1 METKKKN
8 TLKSFLALTL
18 AFIMV
23 LGVLPIGE
31 LAGVDWAGLF
41 APKAEA
47 AGKTYKVGDI
57 VEFGY
62 YPQSKVTDSSLVSA
76 LDKVS
81 KNWVSYGYYSGNG
94 GHGSMKPGDWMKYAD
109 FTYNGTKYR
118 AVTFSQYRPW
128 YTSYKSSFDC
138 TYQDNNGYTPNDIYY
153 FKYEPLKW
161 RVLDPSTGLVLCESI
176 IDSQAYSNTI
186 YSYGNDPYYNQS
198 AYWNDAEH
206 THYAND
212 YATSSIRA
220 WLNDDFYNTAFSS
233 SQKASI
239 LTSELENKAYSISYS
254 EYDSASTI
262 DKVFL
267 LSYSEA
273 QNTSYGF
280 TNNTYSTDI
289 RGSMG
294 TDYAKAQG
302 LWIAHNKCSNWRLR
316 SASNGSNGDCFVND
330 TGRID
335 VTNYVNDTCVGIR
348 PALKI
353 SNLASSNRL
362 SDGSSSERD
371 VFIANMPKLSPDD
384 AKQFLGF
391 IYKTDFSKVDIRNDI
406 QYKLLTGDLYDT
418 SLTVDEIKA
427 YILAFC
433 TVTERTINSYVEESM
448 AVQNFTCSKLIER
461 LQKELKGMK
470 TPEQEFVLSYAGKLK
485 DMVEDAFVGIM
496 AGAVS
501 KYTGIY
507 ITEQVLDNASG
518 IIATIDSVDAVPGK
532 IEKFYNKVYIGVD
545 AIFFVISQE
554 LIGRYGF
561 FNSYVSNRNW
571 ADSAND
577 PAFRV
582 LVDYNYIAYADST
595 LFSYAINLT
604 TWITGKESWN
614 KHRDDIERWAEFFW
628 QLDQYQT
635 AEEHHWTAERYA
647 PSCTQNGYTR
657 HVCATCGSEYI
668 DSYVNAK
675 GHNYGSTVVAPTC
688 TDEGYTLFV
697 CKTCG
702 SSYKGN
708 LVSPTGHTYK
718 KADSAQPTCE
728 NGGYTLYKCSCGEQ
742 YYEYSAALGH
752 KFTEKT
758 VEPTEKT
765 QGYTQYTCDVCGY
778 KTYDNYKDPLGHSFE
793 TEVVAP
799 TCESGGYT
807 VHKCSLCNESYTD
820 NETDAL
826 GHDYKRELKN
836 QAACVK
842 AGAVTLTCSR
852 CVKSY
857 DEEIP
862 ATGHSYQIEY
872 KIEASCA
879 EAGRIGY
886 VCQCGDKYEEQTGEA
901 LGHDFALTE
910 KTEGSCTEDAVSI
923 YKCTRCS
930 EGYESSAKAPGHTY
944 GVDYDTVV
952 EGDCTHSSY
961 KIKKCTVCGCEKY
974 FDISA
979 AEGHKFSDWQTVTPA
994 TAESEGIQEHECTAC
1009 GQKETQT
1016 IPKLDFVYGDVN
1028 GDGKINGRDVVKL
1041 AKYLAAYDESTGTSS
1056 VTVSPGADVNGD
1068 GKINGR
1074 DLVKLRKYLA
1084 NYDEST
1090 GESSVKLGPGN

>member
-81 KNWVSYGYYSGNG
+81 KTWVSYGYYSGDESYG
-94 GHGSMKPGDWMKYAD
+94 YRYDSMVRGDWMRYAD
-109 FTYNGTKYR
+109 ITYNGAKYR
-118 AVTFSQYRPW
+118 AVFFTQYRP
-128 YTSYKSSFDC
+128 YDTLSTSSSNR
-138 TYQDNNGYTPNDIYY
+138 TYQDDNGYTPYNTYY

-161 RVLDPSTGLVLCESI
+161 RVLDPATGLVLCENT
-176 IDSQAYSNTI
+176 IDSQAYSNTL
-186 YSYGNDPYYNQS
+186 YFDGHDFYGSNDVEN
-198 AYWNDAEH
+198 A
-206 THYAND
+206 HYACD
-212 YATSSIRA
+212 YATSSIRK
-220 WLNDDFYNTAFSS
+220 WLNYNFYNTAFSV
-233 SQKASI
+233 SQQANI
-239 LTSELENKAYSISYS
+239 LTSKLDNKAYFEVDSHFDG
-254 EYDSASTI
+254 EDTYDKI
-262 DKVFL
+262 YI
-267 LSYSEA
+267 LSYSEM
-273 QNTSYGF
+273 QNTAYGF
-280 TNNTYSTDI
+280 TSPSSI
-289 RGSMG
+289 RAKG
-294 TDYAKAQG
+294 TEYAKCQG
-302 LWIAHNKCSNWRLR
+302 LWVDSSNEYSSQLLR
-316 SASNGSNGDCFVND
+316 NVIYSEDHVWSINGSGNPSRHGSRVID
-330 TGRID
+330 T
-335 VTNYVNDTCVGIR
+335 TKGIR
-348 PALKI
+348 PALRI
-353 SNLASSNRL
+353 YNLTAVIAASTAAA
-362 SDGSSSERD
+362 SERNA
-371 VFIANMPKLSPDD
+371 FIANMPKLEPSD
-384 AKQFLGF
+384 AKQFLSF
-391 IYKTDFSKVDIRNDI
+391 IYKTDFTKTDITNDI

-418 SLTVDEIKA
+418 NLSVDEIKA

-433 TVTERTINSYVEESM
+433 TLTERTVNSYVDQST
-448 AVQNFTCSKLIER
+448 AIQNFTCNKLIER

-470 TPEQEFVLSYAGKLK
+470 TPEQEFVLGYAGKLR
-485 DMVEDAFVGIM
+485 DIVEDAFVGIM

-507 ITEQVLDNASG
+507 ITEQVLDDASA
-518 IIATIDSVDAVPGK
+518 IIATIDSVNAVPGK
-532 IEKFYNKVYIGVD
+532 IEKFYNKVYAGVD
-545 AIFFVISQE
+545 AIFFIISQE

-561 FNSYVSNRNW
+561 FNSYVSNRSW
-571 ADSAND
+571 ADSADD

-582 LVDYNYIAYADST
+582 LVDWNFIAYADST
-595 LFSYAINLT
+595 LFSEAINLT

-614 KHRDDIERWAEFFW
+614 RHRDDIERWAEFFW

-635 AEEHHWTAERYA
+635 VEEHHWTAERYA

-708 LVSPTGHTYK
+708 LVSPTGHKYERVIFV
-718 KADSAQPTCE
+718 QPTCE
-728 NGGYTLYKCSCGEQ
+728 NRGYTLYKCSCGEQ

-752 KFTEKT
+752 KFSEKT

-852 CVKSY
+852 CAKSY

-1041 AKYLAAYDESTGTSS
+1041 AKYLAAYDELTGTSS

-1068 GKINGR
+1068 GRIDGR

-1090 GESSVKLGPGN
+1090 GQSSVKLGPER

>member
-1 METKKKN
+1 
-8 TLKSFLALTL
+8 
-18 AFIMV
+18 
-23 LGVLPIGE
+23 
-31 LAGVDWAGLF
+31 
-41 APKAEA
+41 
-47 AGKTYKVGDI
+47 
-57 VEFGY
+57 
-62 YPQSKVTDSSLVSA
+62 
-76 LDKVS
+76 
-81 KNWVSYGYYSGNG
+81 
-94 GHGSMKPGDWMKYAD
+94 
-109 FTYNGTKYR
+109 
-118 AVTFSQYRPW
+118 
-128 YTSYKSSFDC
+128 
-138 TYQDNNGYTPNDIYY
+138 
-153 FKYEPLKW
+153 
-161 RVLDPSTGLVLCESI
+161 
-176 IDSQAYSNTI
+176 
-186 YSYGNDPYYNQS
+186 
-198 AYWNDAEH
+198 
-206 THYAND
+206 
-212 YATSSIRA
+212 
-220 WLNDDFYNTAFSS
+220 
-233 SQKASI
+233 
-239 LTSELENKAYSISYS
+239 
-254 EYDSASTI
+254 
-262 DKVFL
+262 
-267 LSYSEA
+267 
-273 QNTSYGF
+273 
-280 TNNTYSTDI
+280 
-289 RGSMG
+289 
-294 TDYAKAQG
+294 
-302 LWIAHNKCSNWRLR
+302 
-316 SASNGSNGDCFVND
+316 
-330 TGRID
+330 
-335 VTNYVNDTCVGIR
+335 
-348 PALKI
+348 
-353 SNLASSNRL
+353 
-362 SDGSSSERD
+362 
-371 VFIANMPKLSPDD
+371 MPKLSPDD

-391 IYKTDFSKVDIRNDI
+391 IYKTDFSKVDITDDI

-448 AVQNFTCSKLIER
+448 AVQNFTCNKLIER

-561 FNSYVSNRNW
+561 FNSYVSNRDW

-577 PAFRV
+577 PAFRA

-675 GHNYGSTVVAPTC
+675 GHNYSSTVVAPTC

-799 TCESGGYT
+799 TCESGGYA
-807 VHKCSLCNESYTD
+807 VHGKCES
-820 NETDAL
+820 
-826 GHDYKRELKN
+826 R
-836 QAACVK
+836 
-842 AGAVTLTCSR
+842 
-852 CVKSY
+852 
-857 DEEIP
+857 
-862 ATGHSYQIEY
+862 
-872 KIEASCA
+872 
-879 EAGRIGY
+879 
-886 VCQCGDKYEEQTGEA
+886 
-901 LGHDFALTE
+901 
-910 KTEGSCTEDAVSI
+910 
-923 YKCTRCS
+923 
-930 EGYESSAKAPGHTY
+930 
-944 GVDYDTVV
+944 
-952 EGDCTHSSY
+952 
-961 KIKKCTVCGCEKY
+961 
-974 FDISA
+974 
-979 AEGHKFSDWQTVTPA
+979 
-994 TAESEGIQEHECTAC
+994 
-1009 GQKETQT
+1009 
-1016 IPKLDFVYGDVN
+1016 
-1028 GDGKINGRDVVKL
+1028 
-1041 AKYLAAYDESTGTSS
+1041 ST
-1056 VTVSPGADVNGD
+1056 
-1068 GKINGR
+1068 
-1074 DLVKLRKYLA
+1074 
-1084 NYDEST
+1084 
-1090 GESSVKLGPGN
+1090 

>member
-1 METKKKN
+1 MKTKRKN
-8 TLKSFLALTL
+8 IFKSILALTL
-18 AFIMV
+18 ALIMV
-23 LGVLPIGE
+23 LGAAPLSE

-81 KNWVSYGYYSGNG
+81 KTWVSYGYYSGDESYG
-94 GHGSMKPGDWMKYAD
+94 YRYDSMVRGDWMRYAD
-109 FTYNGTKYR
+109 ITYNGAKYR
-118 AVTFSQYRPW
+118 AVFFTQYRP
-128 YTSYKSSFDC
+128 YDTLSTSSSDR
-138 TYQDNNGYTPNDIYY
+138 TYQDDNGYTPYNTYY

-161 RVLDPSTGLVLCESI
+161 RVLDPATGLVLCENT
-176 IDSQAYSNTI
+176 IDSQAYSNTL
-186 YSYGNDPYYNQS
+186 YFDGHDFYGSNDVEN
-198 AYWNDAEH
+198 A
-206 THYAND
+206 HYACD
-212 YATSSIRA
+212 YATSSIRK
-220 WLNDDFYNTAFSS
+220 WLNYNFYNTAFSV
-233 SQKASI
+233 SQQANI
-239 LTSELENKAYSISYS
+239 LTSKLDNKAYFEVDSHFDG
-254 EYDSASTI
+254 EDTYDKI
-262 DKVFL
+262 YI
-267 LSYSEA
+267 LSYSEM
-273 QNTSYGF
+273 QNTAYGF
-280 TNNTYSTDI
+280 TSPSSI
-289 RGSMG
+289 RAKG
-294 TDYAKAQG
+294 TEYAKCQG
-302 LWIAHNKCSNWRLR
+302 LWVDSSNEYSSQLLR
-316 SASNGSNGDCFVND
+316 NVIYSEDHVWSINGSGNPSRHGSRVID
-330 TGRID
+330 T
-335 VTNYVNDTCVGIR
+335 TKGIR
-348 PALKI
+348 PALRI
-353 SNLASSNRL
+353 YNLTAVIAASTAAA
-362 SDGSSSERD
+362 SERNA
-371 VFIANMPKLSPDD
+371 FIANMPKLEPSD
-384 AKQFLGF
+384 AKQFLSF
-391 IYKTDFSKVDIRNDI
+391 IYKTDFTKTDITNDI

-418 SLTVDEIKA
+418 NLSVDEIKA

-433 TVTERTINSYVEESM
+433 TLTERTVNSYVDQST
-448 AVQNFTCSKLIER
+448 AIQNFTCNKLIER

-470 TPEQEFVLSYAGKLK
+470 TPEQEFVLGYAGKLR
-485 DMVEDAFVGIM
+485 DIVEDAFVGIM

-507 ITEQVLDNASG
+507 ITEQVLDDTSA
-518 IIATIDSVDAVPGK
+518 IIATIDSVNAVPGK
-532 IEKFYNKVYIGVD
+532 IEKFYNKVYAGVD
-545 AIFFVISQE
+545 AIFFIISQE

-561 FNSYVSNRNW
+561 FNSYVSNRSW
-571 ADSAND
+571 ADSADD

-582 LVDYNYIAYADST
+582 LVDWNFIAYADST
-595 LFSYAINLT
+595 LFSEAINLT

-614 KHRDDIERWAEFFW
+614 RHRDDIERWAEFFW

-708 LVSPTGHTYK
+708 LVSPTGHKYERVIFV
-718 KADSAQPTCE
+718 QPTCE
-728 NGGYTLYKCSCGEQ
+728 NRGYTLYKCSCGEQ

-752 KFTEKT
+752 KFSEKT

-852 CVKSY
+852 CAKSY

-1016 IPKLDFVYGDVN
+1016 IPKLDFTYGDVN

-1068 GKINGR
+1068 GRIDGR

-1090 GESSVKLGPGN
+1090 GQSSVKLGPSH

>member
-1 METKKKN
+1 MKTKRKN
-8 TLKSFLALTL
+8 IFKSILALTL
-18 AFIMV
+18 ALIMV
-23 LGVLPIGE
+23 LGAAPLSE

-81 KNWVSYGYYSGNG
+81 KTWVSYGYYSGDESYG
-94 GHGSMKPGDWMKYAD
+94 YRYDSMVRGDWMRYAD
-109 FTYNGTKYR
+109 ITYNGAKYR
-118 AVTFSQYRPW
+118 AVFFTQYRP
-128 YTSYKSSFDC
+128 YDTLSTSSSDR
-138 TYQDNNGYTPNDIYY
+138 TYQDDNGYTPYNTYY

-161 RVLDPSTGLVLCESI
+161 RVLDPATGLVLCENT
-176 IDSQAYSNTI
+176 IDSQAYSNTL
-186 YSYGNDPYYNQS
+186 YFDGHDFYGSNDVEN
-198 AYWNDAEH
+198 A
-206 THYAND
+206 HYACD
-212 YATSSIRA
+212 YATSSIRK
-220 WLNDDFYNTAFSS
+220 WLNYNFYNTAFSV
-233 SQKASI
+233 SQQANI
-239 LTSELENKAYSISYS
+239 LTSKLDNKAYFEVDSHFDG
-254 EYDSASTI
+254 EDTYDKI
-262 DKVFL
+262 YI
-267 LSYSEA
+267 LSYSEM
-273 QNTSYGF
+273 QNTAYGF
-280 TNNTYSTDI
+280 TSPSSI
-289 RGSMG
+289 RAKG
-294 TDYAKAQG
+294 TEYAKCQG
-302 LWIAHNKCSNWRLR
+302 LWVDSSNEYSSQLLR
-316 SASNGSNGDCFVND
+316 NVIYSEDHVWSINGSGNPSRHGSRVID
-330 TGRID
+330 T
-335 VTNYVNDTCVGIR
+335 TKGIR
-348 PALKI
+348 PALRI
-353 SNLASSNRL
+353 YNLTAVIAASTAAA
-362 SDGSSSERD
+362 SERNA
-371 VFIANMPKLSPDD
+371 FIANMPKLEPSD
-384 AKQFLGF
+384 AKQFLSF
-391 IYKTDFSKVDIRNDI
+391 IYKTDFTKTDITNDI

-418 SLTVDEIKA
+418 NLSVDEIKA

-433 TVTERTINSYVEESM
+433 TLTERTVNSYVDQST
-448 AVQNFTCSKLIER
+448 AIQNFTCNKLIER

-470 TPEQEFVLSYAGKLK
+470 TPEQEFVLGYAGKLR
-485 DMVEDAFVGIM
+485 DIVEDAFVGIM

-507 ITEQVLDNASG
+507 ITEQVLDDASA
-518 IIATIDSVDAVPGK
+518 IIATIDSVNAVPGK
-532 IEKFYNKVYIGVD
+532 IEKFYNKVYAGVD
-545 AIFFVISQE
+545 AIFFIISQE

-561 FNSYVSNRNW
+561 FNSYVSNRSW
-571 ADSAND
+571 ADSADD

-582 LVDYNYIAYADST
+582 LVDWNFIAYADST
-595 LFSYAINLT
+595 LFSEAINLT

-614 KHRDDIERWAEFFW
+614 RHRDDIERWAEFFW

-708 LVSPTGHTYK
+708 LVSPTGHKYERVIFV
-718 KADSAQPTCE
+718 QPTCE
-728 NGGYTLYKCSCGEQ
+728 NRGYTLYKCSCGEQ

-752 KFTEKT
+752 KFSEKT

-852 CVKSY
+852 CAKSY

-1016 IPKLDFVYGDVN
+1016 IPKLDFTYGDVN

-1041 AKYLAAYDESTGTSS
+1041 AKYLAAYDERTGTSS

-1068 GKINGR
+1068 GRIDGR

-1090 GESSVKLGPGN
+1090 GQSSVKLGPSH

>member
-1 METKKKN
+1 MKTKRKN
-8 TLKSFLALTL
+8 IFKSILALTL
-18 AFIMV
+18 ALIMV

-41 APKAEA
+41 APKVEA

-62 YPQSKVTDSSLVSA
+62 YPQSEVTDSSLVSA

-81 KNWVSYGYYSGNG
+81 KNWVSYGYYSGDG
-94 GHGSMKPGDWMKYAD
+94 SYGSMKPGDWMKYAD

-118 AVTFSQYRPW
+118 AVTFSQYRPYW
-128 YTSYKSSFDC
+128 TIYASSSDNS
-138 TYQDNNGYTPNDIYY
+138 YQDDNGYTTNNVYY

-161 RVLDPSTGLVLCESI
+161 RVLDPSTGFVLCESV
-176 IDSQAYSNTI
+176 IDSQAYSNTV
-186 YSYGNDPYYNQS
+186 YSSQTN
-198 AYWNDAEH
+198 
-206 THYAND
+206 YANE

-233 SQKASI
+233 TQKASI
-239 LTSELENKAYSISYS
+239 LTSELDNKAFATIYDKFDS
-254 EYDSASTI
+254 ETTY

-267 LSYSEA
+267 LSWSEI
-273 QNTSYGF
+273 QNAAYGF
-280 TNNTYSTDI
+280 SSNSA
-289 RGSMG
+289 RQAKG
-294 TDYAKAQG
+294 TDYAKCQG
-302 LWIAHNKCSNWRLR
+302 LLVGSSNECSEQRLR
-316 SASNGSNGDCFVND
+316 SAGNYSEYACLVHSDGSL
-330 TGRID
+330 TGFDYLRIMYVD
-335 VTNYVNDTCVGIR
+335 RTNCGVR

-353 SNLASSNRL
+353 SNLASSSNKL
-362 SDGSSSERD
+362 NSGSSSERD
-371 VFIANMPKLSPDD
+371 VFIVNMPKLSPDD

-391 IYKTDFSKVDIRNDI
+391 IYKTDFSKVDITNDI

-448 AVQNFTCSKLIER
+448 AVQNFTCNKLIER

-577 PAFRV
+577 PAFRA

-657 HVCATCGSEYI
+657 HVCATCGSEFI

-708 LVSPTGHTYK
+708 LVSPTGHKYERVIFV
-718 KADSAQPTCE
+718 QPTCE
-728 NGGYTLYKCSCGEQ
+728 NRGYTLYKCSCGEQ

-752 KFTEKT
+752 KFSEKT

-852 CVKSY
+852 CAKSY

-1056 VTVSPGADVNGD
+1056 VTVSSGADVNGD
-1068 GKINGR
+1068 GRIDGR

-1090 GESSVKLGPGN
+1090 GQSSVKLGPSH

>member
-81 KNWVSYGYYSGNG
+81 KTWVSYGYYSGDESYG
-94 GHGSMKPGDWMKYAD
+94 YRYDSMVRGDWMRYAD
-109 FTYNGTKYR
+109 ITYNGAKYR
-118 AVTFSQYRPW
+118 AVFFTQYRP
-128 YTSYKSSFDC
+128 YDTLSTSSSNR
-138 TYQDNNGYTPNDIYY
+138 TYQDDNGYTPYNTYY

-161 RVLDPSTGLVLCESI
+161 RVLDPATGLVLCENT
-176 IDSQAYSNTI
+176 IDSQAYSNTL
-186 YSYGNDPYYNQS
+186 YFDGHDFYGSNDVEN
-198 AYWNDAEH
+198 A
-206 THYAND
+206 HYACD
-212 YATSSIRA
+212 YATSSIRK
-220 WLNDDFYNTAFSS
+220 WLNYNFYNTAFSV
-233 SQKASI
+233 SQQANI
-239 LTSELENKAYSISYS
+239 LTSKLDNKAYFEVDSHFDG
-254 EYDSASTI
+254 EDTYDKI
-262 DKVFL
+262 YI
-267 LSYSEA
+267 LSYSEM
-273 QNTSYGF
+273 QNTAYGF
-280 TNNTYSTDI
+280 TSPSSI
-289 RGSMG
+289 RAKG
-294 TDYAKAQG
+294 TEYAKCQG
-302 LWIAHNKCSNWRLR
+302 LWVDSSNEYSSQLLR
-316 SASNGSNGDCFVND
+316 NVIYSEDHVWSINGSGNPSRHGSRVID
-330 TGRID
+330 T
-335 VTNYVNDTCVGIR
+335 TKGIR
-348 PALKI
+348 PALRI
-353 SNLASSNRL
+353 YNLTAVIAASTAAA
-362 SDGSSSERD
+362 SERNA
-371 VFIANMPKLSPDD
+371 FIANMPKLEPSD
-384 AKQFLGF
+384 AKQFLSF
-391 IYKTDFSKVDIRNDI
+391 IYKTDFTKTDITNDI

-418 SLTVDEIKA
+418 NLSVDEIKA

-433 TVTERTINSYVEESM
+433 TLTERTVNSYVDQST
-448 AVQNFTCSKLIER
+448 AIQNFTCNKLIER

-470 TPEQEFVLSYAGKLK
+470 TPEQEFVLGYAGKLR
-485 DMVEDAFVGIM
+485 DIVEDAFVGIM

-507 ITEQVLDNASG
+507 ITEQVLDDASA
-518 IIATIDSVDAVPGK
+518 IIATIDSVNAVPGK
-532 IEKFYNKVYIGVD
+532 IEKFYNKVYAGVD
-545 AIFFVISQE
+545 AIFFIISQE

-561 FNSYVSNRNW
+561 FNSYVSNRSW
-571 ADSAND
+571 ADSADD

-582 LVDYNYIAYADST
+582 LVDWNFIAYADST
-595 LFSYAINLT
+595 LFSEAINLT

-614 KHRDDIERWAEFFW
+614 RHRDDIERWAEFFW

-708 LVSPTGHTYK
+708 LVSPTGHKYERVIFV
-718 KADSAQPTCE
+718 QPTCE
-728 NGGYTLYKCSCGEQ
+728 NRGYTLYKCSCGEQ

-752 KFTEKT
+752 KFSEKT

-852 CVKSY
+852 CAKSY

-1041 AKYLAAYDESTGTSS
+1041 AKYLAAYDELTGTSS

-1068 GKINGR
+1068 GRIDGR

-1090 GESSVKLGPGN
+1090 GQSSVKLGPER

>member
-1 METKKKN
+1 MKTKRKN
-8 TLKSFLALTL
+8 IFKSILALTL
-18 AFIMV
+18 ALIMV
-23 LGVLPIGE
+23 LGAAPLSE

-81 KNWVSYGYYSGNG
+81 KTWVSYGYYSGDESYG
-94 GHGSMKPGDWMKYAD
+94 YRYDSMVRGDWMRYAD
-109 FTYNGTKYR
+109 ITYNGAKYR
-118 AVTFSQYRPW
+118 AVFFTQYRP
-128 YTSYKSSFDC
+128 YDTLSTSSSDR
-138 TYQDNNGYTPNDIYY
+138 TYQDDNGYTPYNTYY

-161 RVLDPSTGLVLCESI
+161 RVLDPATGLVLCENT
-176 IDSQAYSNTI
+176 IDSQAYSNTL
-186 YSYGNDPYYNQS
+186 YFDGHDFYGSNDVEN
-198 AYWNDAEH
+198 A
-206 THYAND
+206 HYACD
-212 YATSSIRA
+212 YATSSIRK
-220 WLNDDFYNTAFSS
+220 WLNYNFYNTAFSV
-233 SQKASI
+233 SQQANI
-239 LTSELENKAYSISYS
+239 LTSKLDNKAYFEVDSHFDG
-254 EYDSASTI
+254 EDTYDKI
-262 DKVFL
+262 YI
-267 LSYSEA
+267 LSYSEM
-273 QNTSYGF
+273 QNTAYGF
-280 TNNTYSTDI
+280 TSPSSI
-289 RGSMG
+289 RAKG
-294 TDYAKAQG
+294 TEYAKCQG
-302 LWIAHNKCSNWRLR
+302 LWVDSSNEYSSQLLR
-316 SASNGSNGDCFVND
+316 NVIYSEDHVWSINGSGNPSRHGSRVID
-330 TGRID
+330 T
-335 VTNYVNDTCVGIR
+335 TKGIR
-348 PALKI
+348 PALRI
-353 SNLASSNRL
+353 YNLTAVIAASTAAA
-362 SDGSSSERD
+362 SERNA
-371 VFIANMPKLSPDD
+371 FIANMPKLEPSD
-384 AKQFLGF
+384 AKQFLSF
-391 IYKTDFSKVDIRNDI
+391 IYKTDFTKTDITNDI

-418 SLTVDEIKA
+418 NLSVDEIKA

-433 TVTERTINSYVEESM
+433 TLTERTVNSYVDQST
-448 AVQNFTCSKLIER
+448 AIQNFTCNKLIER

-470 TPEQEFVLSYAGKLK
+470 TPEQEFVLGYAGKLR
-485 DMVEDAFVGIM
+485 DIVEDAFVGIM

-507 ITEQVLDNASG
+507 ITEQVLDDASA
-518 IIATIDSVDAVPGK
+518 IIATIDSVNAVPGK
-532 IEKFYNKVYIGVD
+532 IEKFYNKVYAGVD
-545 AIFFVISQE
+545 AIFFIISQE

-561 FNSYVSNRNW
+561 FNSYVSNRSW
-571 ADSAND
+571 ADSADD

-582 LVDYNYIAYADST
+582 LVDWNFIAYADST
-595 LFSYAINLT
+595 LFSEAINLT

-614 KHRDDIERWAEFFW
+614 RHRDDIERWAEFFW

-708 LVSPTGHTYK
+708 LVSPTGHKYERVIFV
-718 KADSAQPTCE
+718 QPTCE
-728 NGGYTLYKCSCGEQ
+728 NRGYTLYKCSCGEQ

-752 KFTEKT
+752 KFSEKT

-852 CVKSY
+852 CAKSY

-1068 GKINGR
+1068 GRIDGR

-1090 GESSVKLGPGN
+1090 GQSSVKLGPSH

>member
-1 METKKKN
+1 MKTKRKN
-8 TLKSFLALTL
+8 IFKSILALTL
-18 AFIMV
+18 ALIMV
-23 LGVLPIGE
+23 LGAAPLSE

-81 KNWVSYGYYSGNG
+81 KTWVSYGYYSGDESYG
-94 GHGSMKPGDWMKYAD
+94 YRYDSMVRGDWMRYAD
-109 FTYNGTKYR
+109 ITYNGAKYR
-118 AVTFSQYRPW
+118 AVFFTQYRP
-128 YTSYKSSFDC
+128 YDTLSTSSSDR
-138 TYQDNNGYTPNDIYY
+138 TYQDDNGYTPYNTYY

-161 RVLDPSTGLVLCESI
+161 RVLDPATGLVLCENT
-176 IDSQAYSNTI
+176 IDSQAYSNTL
-186 YSYGNDPYYNQS
+186 YFDGHDFYGSNDVEN
-198 AYWNDAEH
+198 A
-206 THYAND
+206 HYACD
-212 YATSSIRA
+212 YATSSIRK
-220 WLNDDFYNTAFSS
+220 WLNYNFYNTAFSV
-233 SQKASI
+233 SQQANI
-239 LTSELENKAYSISYS
+239 LTSKLDNKAYFEVDSHFDG
-254 EYDSASTI
+254 EDTYDKI
-262 DKVFL
+262 YI
-267 LSYSEA
+267 LSYSEM
-273 QNTSYGF
+273 QNTAYGF
-280 TNNTYSTDI
+280 TSPSSI
-289 RGSMG
+289 RAKG
-294 TDYAKAQG
+294 TEYAKCQG
-302 LWIAHNKCSNWRLR
+302 LWVDSSNEYSSQLLR
-316 SASNGSNGDCFVND
+316 NVIYSEDHVWSINGSGNPSRHGSRVID
-330 TGRID
+330 T
-335 VTNYVNDTCVGIR
+335 TKGIR
-348 PALKI
+348 PALRI
-353 SNLASSNRL
+353 YNLTAVIAASTAAA
-362 SDGSSSERD
+362 SERNA
-371 VFIANMPKLSPDD
+371 FIANMPKLEPSD
-384 AKQFLGF
+384 AKQFLSF
-391 IYKTDFSKVDIRNDI
+391 IYKTDFTKTDITNDI

-418 SLTVDEIKA
+418 NLSVDEIKA

-433 TVTERTINSYVEESM
+433 TLTERTVNSYVDQST
-448 AVQNFTCSKLIER
+448 AIQNFTCNKLIER

-470 TPEQEFVLSYAGKLK
+470 TPEQEFVLGYAGKLR
-485 DMVEDAFVGIM
+485 DIVEDAFVGIM

-507 ITEQVLDNASG
+507 ITEQVLDDASA
-518 IIATIDSVDAVPGK
+518 IIATIDSVNAVPGK
-532 IEKFYNKVYIGVD
+532 IEKFYNKVYAGVD
-545 AIFFVISQE
+545 AIFFIISQE

-561 FNSYVSNRNW
+561 FNSYVSNRSW
-571 ADSAND
+571 ADSADD

-582 LVDYNYIAYADST
+582 LVDWNFIAYADST
-595 LFSYAINLT
+595 LFSEAINLT

-614 KHRDDIERWAEFFW
+614 RHRDDIERWAEFFW

-708 LVSPTGHTYK
+708 LVSPTGHKYERVIFV
-718 KADSAQPTCE
+718 QPTCE
-728 NGGYTLYKCSCGEQ
+728 NRGYTLYKCSCGEQ

-752 KFTEKT
+752 KFSEKT

-852 CVKSY
+852 CAKSY

-1056 VTVSPGADVNGD
+1056 VTVSSGADVNGD
-1068 GKINGR
+1068 GRIDGR

-1090 GESSVKLGPGN
+1090 GQSSVKLGPSH

>member
-23 LGVLPIGE
+23 LGVSPIGE

-62 YPQSKVTDSSLVSA
+62 YPQSKVTNSSLVSA

-81 KNWVSYGYYSGNG
+81 KNWISYGYYSGDG
-94 GHGSMKPGDWMKYAD
+94 KETSGRPGDWMKYSD
-109 FTYNGTKYR
+109 FVYNGAKYR
-118 AVTFSQYRPW
+118 AVTFSQYRPKIV
-128 YTSYKSSFDC
+128 YGTHEGSSQYQKS
-138 TYQDNNGYTPNDIYY
+138 NGYTVNNIYY

-161 RVLDPSTGLVLCESI
+161 RVLDPATGLILCESI
-176 IDSQAYSNTI
+176 IDSQDFNSFLRPLPANFLDLPNEDVLAIISKNYYERSTI
-186 YSYGNDPYYNQS
+186 
-198 AYWNDAEH
+198 
-206 THYAND
+206 
-212 YATSSIRA
+212 RK
-220 WLNDDFYNTAFSS
+220 WLNADFYNTALSS
-233 SQKASI
+233 TQKLNVLDSPMG
-239 LTSELENKAYSISYS
+239 EFWRGS
-254 EYDSASTI
+254 EYCYTYY

-267 LSYSEA
+267 LSKTDME
-273 QNTSYGF
+273 NTTYGF
-280 TNNTYSTDI
+280 SAEKENYYLRKAN
-289 RGSMG
+289 G
-294 TDYAKAQG
+294 TDYAKCQG
-302 LWIAHNKCSNWRLR
+302 LFVASSGCSIQRLSTPR
-316 SASNGSNGDCFVND
+316 KNTNNSDFADVIGAGGGFNTGLVSVYDTSA
-330 TGRID
+330 
-335 VTNYVNDTCVGIR
+335 GIR
-348 PALKI
+348 PAL
-353 SNLASSNRL
+353 RL
-362 SDGSSSERD
+362 YDLSRCLKKTSSERD

-391 IYKTDFSKVDIRNDI
+391 IYKTDFSKVDITNDI

-496 AGAVS
+496 AGEVS

-577 PAFRV
+577 PAFRA

-708 LVSPTGHTYK
+708 LVPPTGHKYERVIFV
-718 KADSAQPTCE
+718 QPTCE

-852 CVKSY
+852 CAKSY

-886 VCQCGDKYEEQTGEA
+886 VCQCGDKYEKQTGEA

-1028 GDGKINGRDVVKL
+1028 GDGKINGRDAIKL
-1041 AKYLAAYDESTGTSS
+1041 AKYLAAYDEDKGESS
-1056 VTVSPGADVNGD
+1056 VAVSPGADVNGD

-1074 DLVKLRKYLA
+1074 DLVKLRKSLA

>member
-62 YPQSKVTDSSLVSA
+62 YPQSEVTDSSLVSA
-76 LDKVS
+76 LNGVS
-81 KNWVSYGYYSGNG
+81 KNWVSYGYYSE
-94 GHGSMKPGDWMKYAD
+94 GSYSDIMVQGDWMKYAD

-128 YTSYKSSFDC
+128 YTHYSSSSSLTNQVD
-138 TYQDNNGYTPNDIYY
+138 NGYTQNNIYY

-161 RVLDPSTGLVLCESI
+161 RVLDPTTGLVLCESI
-176 IDSQAYSNTI
+176 IDSQAYSNTR
-186 YSYGNDPYYNQS
+186 YRYGTDPYGDT
-198 AYWNDAEH
+198 AYWNDTEH
-206 THYAND
+206 THYASD

-239 LTSELENKAYSISYS
+239 LTSELDNRAYSASYS
-254 EYDSASTI
+254 KFDSETTY

-267 LSYSEA
+267 LSWSEI
-273 QNTSYGF
+273 QNAAYGF
-280 TNNTYSTDI
+280 SSNSA
-289 RGSMG
+289 RQAKG
-294 TDYAKAQG
+294 TDYAKCQG
-302 LWIAHNKCSNWRLR
+302 LLVNSSNECLIQILR
-316 SASNGSNGDCFVND
+316 SASNCSYGACRVNGGGDLYRYWHINCTYN
-330 TGRID
+330 
-335 VTNYVNDTCVGIR
+335 GIR

-371 VFIANMPKLSPDD
+371 IFIANMPKLSPDD

-391 IYKTDFSKVDIRNDI
+391 IYKTDFSKVDITNDI

-577 PAFRV
+577 PAFRA

-708 LVSPTGHTYK
+708 LVSPIGHTYK
-718 KADSAQPTCE
+718 KADSARPTCE

-752 KFTEKT
+752 KFSEKT

-820 NETDAL
+820 NETNAL

-852 CVKSY
+852 CAKSY

-1028 GDGKINGRDVVKL
+1028 GDGKINGRDAIKL
-1041 AKYLAAYDESTGTSS
+1041 AKYLAAYDEDKGESS
-1056 VTVSPGADVNGD
+1056 VAVSPGADVNGD

>member
-1 METKKKN
+1 MKTKR
-8 TLKSFLALTL
+8 KSFFKSVIALTL
-18 AFIMV
+18 ALIMV
-23 LGVLPIGE
+23 LGAAPLSE
-31 LAGVDWAGLF
+31 LAGVDWASFF

-62 YPQSKVTDSSLVSA
+62 YPQSKVTDPSLISA
-76 LDKVS
+76 LDKVA
-81 KNWVSYGYYSGNG
+81 KIWFSYGYYNG
-94 GHGSMKPGDWMKYAD
+94 IDALTYGTMVRGDWMKYAD
-109 FTYNGTKYR
+109 LTYDGAKYR
-118 AVTFSQYRPW
+118 AVTFSQYRPRS
-128 YTSYKSSFDC
+128 TEEPSSSDN
-138 TYQDNNGYTPNDIYY
+138 TYQVDNGYTINNIYY

-161 RVLDPSTGLVLCESI
+161 RIFDPSEGLVLCENT
-176 IDSQAYSNTI
+176 IDSQAYSNTL
-186 YSYGNDPYYNQS
+186 YFDGHDFYGSNDVEN
-198 AYWNDAEH
+198 A
-206 THYAND
+206 HYACD
-212 YATSSIRA
+212 YATSSIRK
-220 WLNDDFYNTAFSS
+220 WLNYNFYNTAFSV
-233 SQKASI
+233 SQQANI
-239 LTSELENKAYSISYS
+239 LTSKLDNKAYFEVDSHFDG
-254 EYDSASTI
+254 EDTYDKI
-262 DKVFL
+262 YI
-267 LSYSEA
+267 LSYSEM
-273 QNTSYGF
+273 QNTAYGF
-280 TNNTYSTDI
+280 TSPSSI
-289 RGSMG
+289 RAKG
-294 TDYAKAQG
+294 TEYAKCQG
-302 LWIAHNKCSNWRLR
+302 LWVDSSNEYSSQLLR
-316 SASNGSNGDCFVND
+316 NVIYSEDHVWSINGSGNPSRHGSRVID
-330 TGRID
+330 T
-335 VTNYVNDTCVGIR
+335 TKGIR
-348 PALKI
+348 PALRI
-353 SNLASSNRL
+353 YNLTAVIAASTAAA
-362 SDGSSSERD
+362 SERNA
-371 VFIANMPKLSPDD
+371 FIANMPKLEPSD
-384 AKQFLGF
+384 AKQFLSF
-391 IYKTDFSKVDIRNDI
+391 IYKTDFTKTDITNDI

-418 SLTVDEIKA
+418 NLSVDEIKA

-433 TVTERTINSYVEESM
+433 TLTERTVNSYVDQST
-448 AVQNFTCSKLIER
+448 AIQNFTCNKLIER

-470 TPEQEFVLSYAGKLK
+470 TPEQEFVLGYAGKLR
-485 DMVEDAFVGIM
+485 DIVEDAFVGIM

-507 ITEQVLDNASG
+507 ITEQVLDDASA
-518 IIATIDSVDAVPGK
+518 IIATIDSVNAVPGK
-532 IEKFYNKVYIGVD
+532 IEKFYNKVYAGVD
-545 AIFFVISQE
+545 AIFFIISQE

-561 FNSYVSNRNW
+561 FNSYVSNRSW
-571 ADSAND
+571 ADSADD

-582 LVDYNYIAYADST
+582 LVDWNFIAYADST
-595 LFSYAINLT
+595 LFSEAINLT

-614 KHRDDIERWAEFFW
+614 RHRDDIERWAEFFW

-708 LVSPTGHTYK
+708 LVSPTGHKYERVIFV
-718 KADSAQPTCE
+718 QPTCE
-728 NGGYTLYKCSCGEQ
+728 NRGYTLYKCSCGEQ

-752 KFTEKT
+752 KFSEKT

-852 CVKSY
+852 CAKSY

-1041 AKYLAAYDESTGTSS
+1041 AKYLAAYDELTGTSS

-1068 GKINGR
+1068 GRIDGR

-1090 GESSVKLGPGN
+1090 GQSSVKLGPER

>member
-31 LAGVDWAGLF
+31 LAGVDWASLF

-62 YPQSKVTDSSLVSA
+62 YPQSEVTDSSLVSA

-81 KNWVSYGYYSGNG
+81 KTWISYGYYSGDG
-94 GHGSMKPGDWMKYAD
+94 SDGSMVQGDWMKYTD

-118 AVTFSQYRPW
+118 AVTFSQYRPSC
-128 YTSYKSSFDC
+128 TNNSSSSDN
-138 TYQDNNGYTPNDIYY
+138 TYQDDNGYVPNSIYY

-161 RVLDPSTGLVLCESI
+161 RVLDPSTGLILCESI
-176 IDSQAYSNTI
+176 IDSQAYSNTR
-186 YSYGNDPYYNQS
+186 YRYGTDSYGNT

-206 THYAND
+206 THYSND

-233 SQKASI
+233 LQKASI
-239 LTSELENKAYSISYS
+239 LTSKLDNRAYSASYS
-254 EYDSASTI
+254 EYDSETTY

-267 LSYSEA
+267 LSWSEMK
-273 QNTSYGF
+273 NTAYGF
-280 TNNTYSTDI
+280 SSSSA
-289 RGSMG
+289 RQAKG

-302 LWIAHNKCSNWRLR
+302 LVLFSPNECSFQHLR
-316 SASNGSNGDCFVND
+316 SAGCDSNNTCTVYSDGLISLIANVNSTYNGV
-330 TGRID
+330 
-335 VTNYVNDTCVGIR
+335 R
-348 PALKI
+348 PALKN
-353 SNLASSNRL
+353 SNLAFSNRL

-391 IYKTDFSKVDIRNDI
+391 IYKTDFSKVDITNDI

-448 AVQNFTCSKLIER
+448 AVQNFTCNKLIER

-561 FNSYVSNRNW
+561 FNSYVSNRDW
-571 ADSAND
+571 ADSADD
-577 PAFRV
+577 PAFRA

-657 HVCATCGSEYI
+657 HVCATCGSEYT

-708 LVSPTGHTYK
+708 LVSPIGHTYK
-718 KADSAQPTCE
+718 KADSARPTCE

-752 KFTEKT
+752 KFSEKT

-852 CVKSY
+852 CAKSY

-1028 GDGKINGRDVVKL
+1028 GDGKINGRDAIKL
-1041 AKYLAAYDESTGTSS
+1041 AKYLAAYDEDKGESS
-1056 VTVSPGADVNGD
+1056 VAVSPGADVNGD